1 MLGVFGYL
9 EFAIQKEKQFM
20 NLVKK
25 YWVIILVLL
34 AFGIHFLV
42 IQPLKDKYDLIFYLE
57 LDLMQEQNG
66 SIKKIDHEKYCALLE
81 DISNSK
87 HQSCEDNLIYW
98 RNEYAKD
105 RIRINSGLKP
115 KNKFSKTKQ
124 NLKEKIA
131 VTEWIY
137 WGLMFS
143 AILLLFIR
151 RRK

>member
-1 MLGVFGYL
+1 ML
-9 EFAIQKEKQFM
+9 KEKQYM

-25 YWVIILVLL
+25 YWVIILVIL
-34 AFGIHFLV
+34 AFGFNFLV
-42 IQPLKDKYDLIFYLE
+42 LHPLKDKYDLIFYLE

-66 SIKKIDHEKYCALLE
+66 SIKKIDQEKYCALLE

-87 HQSCEDNLIYW
+87 HQSCEDNLNYW
-98 RNEYAKD
+98 RKEYAKD
-105 RIRINSGLKP
+105 RIKINSGLKP
-115 KNKFSKTKQ
+115 KNKLSKTKQ
-124 NLKEKIA
+124 KLKEKIA

-143 AILLLFIR
+143 AILLLLIR